1 MKPQILLESI
11 FVGIYSMLLSII
23 VIQLFNLPLVFNIFI
38 IGFLKHYISG
48 IIGLQHYYC
57 SMYNNCEKFDL
68 DYLILESIGEGYLFL
83 ITYFILSKL
92 LGQKGY
98 TTFFMI
104 GILLHITF
112 EQLNGHSLF
121 CNTRCKKEIKN
132 IS

>member
-1 MKPQILLESI
+1 MKLQILLESL

-23 VIQLFNLPLVFNIFI
+23 VIQLFNFPLVLNIFI

-48 IIGLQHYYC
+48 IIGLQQYYC
-57 SMYNNCEKFDL
+57 SCDKFDL
-68 DYLILESIGEGYLFL
+68 DYLILESIGEGFLFL

-92 LGQKGY
+92 VGQKGY

-112 EQLNGHSLF
+112 QQLNVHSLF
-121 CNTRCKKEIKN
+121 CKTHCKTDIVREKFP
-132 IS
+132 

>member
-23 VIQLFNLPLVFNIFI
+23 VIQLFNFPLVLNIFI

-57 SMYNNCEKFDL
+57 SIYNICDNFDL
-68 DYLILESIGEGYLFL
+68 DYLIIESIGEGFLFL
-83 ITYFILSKL
+83 ITYFILSKFV
-92 LGQKGY
+92 GQKGY
-98 TTFFMI
+98 ITFFMI

-112 EQLNGHSLF
+112 EQLNFHSLL
-121 CNTRCKKEIKN
+121 CKTHCKTDVVV
-132 IS
+132 

>member
-1 MKPQILLESI
+1 MELQILLESL
-11 FVGIYSMLLSII
+11 FVGIYSMLLSILI
-23 VIQLFNLPLVFNIFI
+23 LENFNCPLVLNIFI
-38 IGFLKHYISG
+38 IGFLKHFISG
-48 IIGLQHYYC
+48 IVGLQQYYC
-57 SMYNNCEKFDL
+57 SLSIICDKFDL

-92 LGQKGY
+92 VGQRGY

-121 CNTRCKKEIKN
+121 CKTRCKSEVV
-132 IS
+132 

>member
-1 MKPQILLESI
+1 MKLQILLESV

-23 VIQLFNLPLVFNIFI
+23 VLQLFNFPLVFNIFI

-57 SMYNNCEKFDL
+57 SMYNNCDKFDL
-68 DYLILESIGEGYLFL
+68 DYLILESIIEGFLFL
-83 ITYFILSKL
+83 MTYFILSKFV
-92 LGQKGY
+92 GQRGY

-112 EQLNGHSLF
+112 QQLNVHSLF
-121 CNTRCKKEIKN
+121 CKTHCLKKNK
-132 IS
+132 

>member
-1 MKPQILLESI
+1 MKLQILLESL

-23 VIQLFNLPLVFNIFI
+23 VLQLFNFPLVFNIFI

-48 IIGLQHYYC
+48 IVGLHHYYC
-57 SMYNNCEKFDL
+57 SMYNICDKFDS
-68 DYLILESIGEGYLFL
+68 DYLILESIGEGFLFL

-92 LGQKGY
+92 VGHRGY

-121 CNTRCKKEIKN
+121 CKIHCK
-132 IS
+132 SDVVR